1 MHGGKGGAPTGERNG
16 NFKTGLHTNELVEVR
31 REVAGI
37 LRAAREHLRT
47 LKEDRAD

>member
-1 MHGGKGGAPTGERNG
+1 MHGGRAGAPKGERNG

-37 LRAAREHLRT
+37 LRGANKFLKT
-47 LKEDRAD
+47 LKSERGT